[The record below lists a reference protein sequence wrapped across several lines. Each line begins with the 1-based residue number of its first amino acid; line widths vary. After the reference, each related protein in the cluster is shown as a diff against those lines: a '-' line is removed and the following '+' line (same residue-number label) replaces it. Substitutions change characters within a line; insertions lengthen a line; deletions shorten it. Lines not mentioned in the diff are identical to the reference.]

1 MHGTVHEH
9 LWYLGNIAFVTILT
23 VVAYK
28 ICKIYE
34 KKKKQKKEKE
44 GEQENG
50 FTFKN

>member
-9 LWYLGNIAFVTILT
+9 LADLGNIAFVTNLT

-34 KKKKQKKEKE
+34 IKKQQKKEKE

-50 FTFKN
+50 ITFKN

>member
-34 KKKKQKKEKE
+34 KEKE

>member
-34 KKKKQKKEKE
+34 ITPLY
-44 GEQENG
+44 N
-50 FTFKN
+50 FLKNKITHKVLSNV